1 MESLD
6 KHESGASVFI
16 FFFLV
21 KSSES
26 LVSRDS
32 VTVVNLPSE
41 LKSVFFTTCMFYR
54 DRFNEREQVRHG
66 FSYLLPFAW
75 VVSLFFF
82 LFVSLLVYQSVGLS
96 ICLSLSLLSFCPPFS
111 LSVCIFVYPCLSTY
125 VCLSVSLDTIF
136 PGKIMPIK
144 VLNNQGVM
152 INSLG
157 IDPGP
162 FDRQRTGGF
171 RAGSL
176 FPEADSFEDRHTL
189 FLR

>member
-1 MESLD
+1 
-6 KHESGASVFI
+6 
-16 FFFLV
+16 
-21 KSSES
+21 
-26 LVSRDS
+26 
-32 VTVVNLPSE
+32 
-41 LKSVFFTTCMFYR
+41 MFYH

-66 FSYLLPFAW
+66 FSYLPSFAW
-75 VVSLFFF
+75 VVSVSLFFF
-82 LFVSLLVYQSVGLS
+82 VYQSVGLS

-111 LSVCIFVYPCLSTY
+111 LSVCIFSYPCLSTY
-125 VCLSVSLDTIF
+125 FCLSVSLDIIF

-157 IDPGP
+157 NDPGP

-189 FLR
+189 ILR

>member
-1 MESLD
+1 MKVARRFS
-6 KHESGASVFI
+6 

-41 LKSVFFTTCMFYR
+41 LKSVFFTTCMFYH

-75 VVSLFFF
+75 VVSLFLSFS
-82 LFVSLLVYQSVGLS
+82 LSLCLSVSPSVCLS
-96 ICLSLSLLSFCPPFS
+96 VSLSLLSFCPSFS

-125 VCLSVSLDTIF
+125 VCLSVSLDIIF
-136 PGKIMPIK
+136 PRKIMPIK
-144 VLNNQGVM
+144 ILNNQGVM

-157 IDPGP
+157 IDPEP